1 MIDEG
6 TRNAVIGFVVGV
18 IVGLVIWTF
27 IAAII
32 IVRYLP

>member
-18 IVGLVIWTF
+18 IVGLVVWTF
-27 IAAII
+27 IGAAII
-32 IVRYLP
+32 LWR